1 MLTWK
6 DTQEAVVD
14 SIKAPHR
21 SAHVEL
27 RLAERDA
34 AVGRSWSEWHRTAP
48 QSVLLTHQ
56 RSLISRSDQSAS
68 VHEGKTFIV
77 GFALM
82 SDGLTP
88 VMIRRCQRQSSA
100 NQQRPSATGDHNTG
114 ALILLSGFVVAAAG
128 GAPSRSS
135 IG

>member
-6 DTQEAVVD
+6 DTQEAVVG
-14 SIKAPHR
+14 SKKAPHR
-21 SAHVEL
+21 SARVEL

-34 AVGRSWSEWHRTAP
+34 AAGRSGSERHRAGP
-48 QSVLLTHQ
+48 QSVSLTRQ

-68 VHEGKTFIV
+68 GHEGKTFIV

-82 SDGLTP
+82 SGLTP

-135 IG
+135 SG